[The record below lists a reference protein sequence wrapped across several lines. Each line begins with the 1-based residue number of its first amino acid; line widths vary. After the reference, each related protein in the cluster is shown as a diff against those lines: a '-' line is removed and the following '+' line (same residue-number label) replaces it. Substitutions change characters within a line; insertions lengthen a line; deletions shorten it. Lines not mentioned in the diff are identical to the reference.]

1 MLWGRKQGR
10 NTRPPGT
17 TSVSTSSTAS
27 SGTGPEMGEGAQ
39 VPCQGRD
46 RRDGIVFAKPLT
58 YMNLSGNA
66 VSRLMRPNRLSP
78 DRILV
83 VYDDT
88 PLSPGALR
96 FRPGG
101 SAGGHNGI
109 KSIIEYL
116 GTEAFPRSGSGW
128 GPPPPGSI
136 WRDHVL
142 GPFSPE
148 KRVRNGKVLE
158 IAAEGVNVRSPTAWT
173 RP

>member
-1 MLWGRKQGR
+1 
-10 NTRPPGT
+10 
-17 TSVSTSSTAS
+17 
-27 SGTGPEMGEGAQ
+27 
-39 VPCQGRD
+39 
-46 RRDGIVFAKPLT
+46 
-58 YMNLSGNA
+58 MNLSGNA

-88 PLSPGALR
+88 ALSPGALR

-136 WRDHVL
+136 WRTMSWGL
-142 GPFSPE
+142 SA
-148 KRVRNGKVLE
+148 RRNGSKWKKSSKLPQKE
-158 IAAEGVNVRSPTAWT
+158 
-173 RP
+173 